1 MTRSLGTIN
10 IFLIT
15 ALAVAVFISILTGIR
30 LALVSDSLSEGGSA
44 LQRALVASPLSE
56 IYDNSLYIFPATWG
70 VVIGLLIWKGKT
82 RSIWTRQG
90 YDHDM
95 FKLVMRMKGSPT
107 RVRLL
112 ELLKIPKNKL
122 QLAQEIGMN
131 WKTIDNHMSLLQRHR
146 LVDELALV
154 GTSKYFIISEHGK
167 RLLALI
173 SETNN
178 HSHSSNNYPDP

>member
-1 MTRSLGTIN
+1 MTRLLGSIN
-10 IFLIT
+10 IFFI
-15 ALAVAVFISILTGIR
+15 AAFAVAVFISILTGIK

-44 LQRALVASPLSE
+44 LHRTLVASPLSE
-56 IYDNSLYIFPATWG
+56 IYDKSLYLFPATWG

-95 FKLVMRMKGSPT
+95 FKLVMSMRGSAT

-112 ELLKIPKNKL
+112 ELLEVPKNKL
-122 QLAQEIGMN
+122 QLAHELGMN
-131 WKTIDNHMSLLQRHR
+131 WKTIDNHMSLLHR
-146 LVDELALV
+146 RGLVDELALV
-154 GTSKYFIISEHGK
+154 GTSKYFIISERGK

-173 SETNN
+173 SETNGQSN
-178 HSHSSNNYPDP
+178 SSNKYPNS

>member
-1 MTRSLGTIN
+1 LTRLLGPITV
-10 IFLIT
+10 FLIA
-15 ALAVAVFISILTGIR
+15 ALAIAVFISVLTGIK
-30 LALVSDSLSEGGSA
+30 LALVSDSLSEGGGA
-44 LQRALVASPLSE
+44 LHRVLVASPLSE
-56 IYDNSLYIFPATWG
+56 IYDNSLYLFPLTWG
-70 VVIGLLIWKGKT
+70 IVIGLLIWKGKT
-82 RSIWTRQG
+82 RSLWTKQG

-95 FKLVMRMKGSPT
+95 FKLVTRMRGSDT

-112 ELLKIPKNKL
+112 ELLKIPRNKL
-122 QLAQEIGMN
+122 QLANELGMN

-173 SETNN
+173 SETND
-178 HSHSSNNYPDP
+178 HSNSSNNYPDS